1 MSRYTLTKNYT
12 EIAESYGVF
21 QNASGN
27 AEIEI
32 TNDVTE
38 TGIILKPFK
47 MVTIEQKVY
56 ARRIGNAGA
65 CLLNVLPLQKLCENP
80 TAVPPKRCGD
90 DTDGNSE
97 DSDTSTLNVDVYD
110 DLFSD
115 TPKPRRPPLSVKET
129 STHYVVS
136 VSKDSLKNQNK
147 FLLQFDDRK
156 KE

>member
-1 MSRYTLTKNYT
+1 MSRYTLTKDYT

-38 TGIILKPFK
+38 AGIILKPFK
-47 MVTIEQKVY
+47 TVTIEQKVF

-65 CLLNVLPLQKLCENP
+65 CLLNVLPLQKLCENT
-80 TAVPPKRCGD
+80 TAVPPKRCD
-90 DTDGNSE
+90 DTE
-97 DSDTSTLNVDVYD
+97 DSDTTTLNVDVYD

>member
-38 TGIILKPFK
+38 AGIILKPFK
-47 MVTIEQKVY
+47 TVTIEQKVF

-65 CLLNVLPLQKLCENP
+65 CLLNILPLQKLCENP
-80 TAVPPKRCGD
+80 TAVPPKRCD
-90 DTDGNSE
+90 DTE